1 MFLMM
6 KKIIVVLGMGGTI
19 AGRSV
24 NAADNIGY
32 TAAQLHVED
41 LVTAAYGSPVPFAI
55 EIEQIAQ
62 LDSKDMSFSALSVL
76 AQRVV
81 YWLSLDDV
89 QGVVITYGTD
99 TLEEAAFF
107 LQQVCSP
114 VKPVVLTCAMR
125 PATALMPDGPQNL
138 RDALTV
144 ALDASAS
151 GVLVMCAGRVH
162 TAKDVQKSHTYML
175 DAFTSGDAGCVAYV
189 EEGVVRRVGR
199 WPLAGE
205 DFVVNALKIIT
216 EMTQRSDTWPSV
228 EIVMNYVGASGRMVD
243 ALVDL
248 GIQGIVVAGTGNGT
262 IHRCLENA
270 LLRAQDN
277 GVVVV
282 ISTRCANGRVLS
294 APGSVIPNSAGLG
307 PAKARIALIFQLL
320 ST

>member
-1 MFLMM
+1 M
-6 KKIIVVLGMGGTI
+6 KKKIVVLGMGGTI
-19 AGRSV
+19 AGKSV
-24 NAADNIGY
+24 NVADNIGY
-32 TAAQLHVED
+32 AVAQLHVED
-41 LVTAAYGSPVPFAI
+41 LIASAYGSSVPFEI

-62 LDSKDMSFSALSVL
+62 FDSKDMSFSALSVL
-76 AQRVV
+76 AQRVM

-89 QGVVITYGTD
+89 RGVVITYGTD

-114 VKPVVLTCAMR
+114 AKPVVFTCAMR

-138 RDALTV
+138 RDAFTV

-162 TAKDVQKSHTYML
+162 TARDVQKSHTYML

-189 EEGVVRRVGR
+189 EEGVLRRAGR
-199 WPLAGE
+199 WSLSGE
-205 DFVVNALKIIT
+205 DFVVNALQKIT
-216 EMTQRSDTWPSV
+216 EMTQRTDAWPSV
-228 EIVMNYVGASGRMVD
+228 EIVMNYVGASGRVVD

-262 IHRCLENA
+262 IHQCLESA
-270 LLRAQDN
+270 LLRAKEK

-282 ISTRCANGRVLS
+282 RSTRCVNGRVL
-294 APGSVIPNSAGLG
+294 PLPNSLLPDSAGLN
-307 PAKARIALIFQLL
+307 PVKARIALILQLL
-320 ST
+320 SA